1 MLYQLTCTEVKY
13 KTYLLLI
20 IREEISV
27 VIQLQKVFQQFL
39 TMDTRKDISKAFRIH
54 YSKRL
59 SNLHFTQVNEF
70 CFNWFDFCRFDN
82 TSSLH
87 MKDLPPFL

>member
-39 TMDTRKDISKAFRIH
+39 TMDTRKDISKAFKFIT
-54 YSKRL
+54 L
-59 SNLHFTQVNEF
+59 
-70 CFNWFDFCRFDN
+70 
-82 TSSLH
+82 
-87 MKDLPPFL
+87 KDLVICTLLK

>member
-13 KTYLLLI
+13 KTDLLLI

-39 TMDTRKDISKAFRIH
+39 TMDTRKDISKAFKFIT
-54 YSKRL
+54 L
-59 SNLHFTQVNEF
+59 
-70 CFNWFDFCRFDN
+70 
-82 TSSLH
+82 
-87 MKDLPPFL
+87 